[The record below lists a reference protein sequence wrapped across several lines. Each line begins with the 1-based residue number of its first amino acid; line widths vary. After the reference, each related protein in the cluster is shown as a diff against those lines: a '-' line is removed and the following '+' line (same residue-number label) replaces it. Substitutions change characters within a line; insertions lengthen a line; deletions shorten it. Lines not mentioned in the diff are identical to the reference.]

1 MGETR
6 KPVIWVHGEVKSPPF
21 SPAARRQTGELLG
34 EVQDGE
40 LPMFPLSRP
49 MPSIGPGCHEL
60 RVPDTDKTWRV
71 IYTIHPQAI
80 FVIDVFQKS
89 TRETPQRIVDN
100 CRRRLRRIE
109 QAEWRAK
116 HG

>member
-1 MGETR
+1 MF
-6 KPVIWVHGEVKSPPF
+6 WVHGEVTSPPF
-21 SPAARRQTGELLG
+21 SEEAQKRTGDLLSDLQG
-34 EVQDGE
+34 GAFV
-40 LPMFPLSRP
+40 PFPLSRP
-49 MPSIGPGCHEL
+49 MPSIGPHCHEL
-60 RVPDTDKTWRV
+60 RVRDTDKTWRI
-71 IYTIHPQAI
+71 IYIIHPQAI

-89 TRETPQRIVDN
+89 TRETPQWIIEN